1 MYSNFE
7 GSKGGERDTLPDS
20 DARVPLV
27 MWSFTSVRLRLAGRL
42 SGGVS
47 YFWSDSGL
55 KIL

>member
-1 MYSNFE
+1 MYSNLE
-7 GSKGGERDTLPDS
+7 GAKGGERDTLPDG

-42 SGGVS
+42 RGVS